1 MSPNTRLL
9 TTARTIVITASI
21 VAMLISA
28 ETSAQTGQAEP
39 IAHAHNDYEHQNPLH
54 DALAAGF
61 TSVEADVYLV
71 ENRLLVA
78 HDRDKT
84 TLKRTLQSL
93 YLDPLTQ
100 HFENHPPNPEQS
112 TFWLMIDVKSE
123 PISTFQRIHQV
134 LNAYPKL
141 IRVND
146 DPKSPIAG
154 KQIPPVRV
162 VISGNRAKE
171 VITET
176 QPHMAGIDGR
186 LTDLN
191 SDFSPKAM
199 PWISDNWKSHFSWR
213 GIGRFPAKERNILRD
228 YVRQA
233 HAKGRLIRFW
243 ATPDEPVVWDELIAA
258 GVDLINTDD
267 LQGLRTHLKTR
278 DQKQQVK

>member
-1 MSPNTRLL
+1 
-9 TTARTIVITASI
+9 
-21 VAMLISA
+21 MLI
-28 ETSAQTGQAEP
+28 
-39 IAHAHNDYEHQNPLH
+39 AHNDYEHQNPLH

-176 QPHMAGIDGR
+176 QPHMAGMDGR

-191 SDFSPKAM
+191 SDFPE
-199 PWISDNWKSHFSWR
+199 SHAVDQRQLEITLQLR
-213 GIGRFPAKERNILRD
+213 GIGRFPAKERNTLHD